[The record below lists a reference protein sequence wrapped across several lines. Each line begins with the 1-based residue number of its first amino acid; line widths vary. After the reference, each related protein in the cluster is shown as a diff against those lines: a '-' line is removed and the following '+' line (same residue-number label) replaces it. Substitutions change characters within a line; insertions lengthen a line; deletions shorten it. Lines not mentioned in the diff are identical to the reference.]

1 MNKPLIIIGNGGHA
15 SVLTE
20 ILLHQNRK
28 IIGFTAPQK
37 EENQFGIPYLG
48 DDQEILKFN
57 SDDIE
62 LVLGIGSTSVSSFRS
77 KIFRYFI
84 NKQYTFANVIH
95 PSAIL
100 APSVVLGKGVQI
112 MAGVIIQTNS
122 KIADNTIVNTGTKID
137 HDCIIGPHVHLAP
150 GTTLSGGVK
159 IGEGTHIGTGT
170 TIIQGIEIGENCL
183 IGAGAVVIRNIQHGV
198 KAIGVPA
205 KEVEA

>member
-20 ILLHQNRK
+20 ILLFQNRK

-48 DDQEILKFN
+48 DDGKILQFN
-57 SDDIE
+57 PDDIE
-62 LVLGIGSTSVSSFRS
+62 LVLGIGSTNVSSFRS
-77 KIFRYFI
+77 ELFRFFI
-84 NKQYTFANVIH
+84 NKQYTFANIIH

-100 APSVVLGKGVQI
+100 SPSVRLGQGVHI

-122 KIADNTIVNTGTKID
+122 SIADNTIVNTGTRID

-170 TIIQGIEIGENCL
+170 TIIQGIDIGENCL
-183 IGAGAVVIRNIQHGV
+183 IGAGAVVIRNIQHGA

-205 KEVEA
+205 KEVKL